1 MRCCV
6 RSIQIASTSTTSF
19 CGSRRNYWSV
29 DWLHITNT
37 SYILGGIMNNIIN
50 DKTKAMLASYG
61 RSVLASGLALYMA
74 GVTDPKD
81 LWTALVAAIAPVAIR
96 AINPNDKAFG
106 VLPDAKEVE
115 KALKAAKAPARKKA
129 APKK

>member
-1 MRCCV
+1 M
-6 RSIQIASTSTTSF
+6 
-19 CGSRRNYWSV
+19 
-29 DWLHITNT
+29 NT
-37 SYILGGIMNNIIN
+37 EQL
-50 DKTKAMLASYG
+50 KAILASYG

-81 LWTALVAAIAPVAIR
+81 LWTALVAALAPVAIR

-115 KALKAAKAPARKKA
+115 AALKTAKAPVKKKAAKKPVK
-129 APKK
+129 

>member
-1 MRCCV
+1 MNKK
-6 RSIQIASTSTTSF
+6 QIEA
-19 CGSRRNYWSV
+19 
-29 DWLHITNT
+29 L
-37 SYILGGIMNNIIN
+37 
-50 DKTKAMLASYG
+50 LASYG

-81 LWTALVAAIAPVAIR
+81 LWTALVAAIAPVALR

-115 KALKAAKAPARKKA
+115 KALKAAKAPVKKKA
-129 APKK
+129 APKKAAPKK